1 MSRPIFPLSV
11 FPEFCFLKLNGAGNC
26 RTVNVLSYNRCLETK
41 NNRILRGEV
50 PSAEDIRAMAQAD
63 AIILPQ
69 GCRESLYFA
78 ARRACRHVFPNY
90 DVFFAFPA
98 KTGQAALFQK
108 MGVPHPLTLAF
119 PCVSHYSGVSLPFS
133 YPFVFKFGWGGEGN
147 NVFLIRSAAE
157 LHQCLVLAADYEQQ
171 GKRGFLVQQYIATGG
186 RSLRVVVIG
195 RDFYPYWRCVA
206 GNGFYTNLAR
216 GAFIDHESFP
226 HLQQQAVA
234 GLRDFCGATGINLAG
249 FDFLFAD
256 GEISPA
262 PLFLEI
268 NFCFRCRGLGG
279 VDMYHRYLERAVKAW
294 LAEVNGEKR
303 GPLTLDIA
311 AEDAIL

>member
-1 MSRPIFPLSV
+1 M
-11 FPEFCFLKLNGAGNC
+11 
-26 RTVNVLSYNRCLETK
+26 NVLSYNRCIETK

-50 PSAEDIRAMAQAD
+50 PSAEDIRAMEQAD

-90 DVFFAFPA
+90 DVSFTFPD
-98 KTGQAALFQK
+98 KTGQAVLFKK
-108 MGVPHPLTLAF
+108 MGVPHPQTLAF
-119 PCVSHYSGVSLPFS
+119 PCVSDYSGVSLPFA

-147 NVFLIRSAAE
+147 NVFLIQSAAE
-157 LHQCLVLAADYEQQ
+157 LHQCLVMAAGYEQQ
-171 GKRGFLVQQYIATGG
+171 GKKGFIVQEYVPTGG

-195 RDFYPYWRCVA
+195 KDFYPYWRCVA
-206 GNGFYTNLAR
+206 GGGFYTNLAR
-216 GAFIDHESFP
+216 GAFIDYESFP
-226 HLQQQAVA
+226 YLQKKGVAV
-234 GLRDFCGATGINLAG
+234 LRDFCGETGIDLAG

-256 GEISPA
+256 GDINQI

-279 VDMYHRYLERAVKAW
+279 VDMYHRYLEKAVKAW
-294 LAEVNGEKR
+294 LGGINEEKP
-303 GPLTLDIA
+303 GPLCLDIDA
-311 AEDAIL
+311 ADALQ

>member
-1 MSRPIFPLSV
+1 M
-11 FPEFCFLKLNGAGNC
+11 
-26 RTVNVLSYNRCLETK
+26 NVLSYNRCIETN

-50 PSAEDIRAMAQAD
+50 PSVEEISAMRQAD

-78 ARRACRHVFPNY
+78 ARRVCRHVFPNY
-90 DVFFAFPA
+90 DIFFAFPD
-98 KTGQAALFQK
+98 KTGQAALFKK
-108 MGVPHPLTLAF
+108 MGVLHPQTLAF
-119 PCVSHYSGVSLPFS
+119 KCVSHYSGISLPFS

-147 NVFLIRSAAE
+147 NVFLIQSAAE
-157 LHQCLVLAADYEQQ
+157 LHHCLLKAAEYETQ
-171 GKRGFLVQQYIATGG
+171 GKRGFLVQEYVPTGG

-195 RDFYPYWRCVA
+195 KDFYPYWRCVA
-206 GNGFYTNLAR
+206 GGGFYTNLAR
-216 GAFIDHESFP
+216 GAFIDYGSFP
-226 HLQQQAVA
+226 HLQKKAVA
-234 GLRDFCGATGINLAG
+234 VLRDFCENTGINLAG

-256 GEISPA
+256 GECNQP

-294 LAEVNGEKR
+294 LAEVREAKS
-303 GPLTLDIA
+303 GPLSLDI
-311 AEDAIL
+311 DAVDTIQ